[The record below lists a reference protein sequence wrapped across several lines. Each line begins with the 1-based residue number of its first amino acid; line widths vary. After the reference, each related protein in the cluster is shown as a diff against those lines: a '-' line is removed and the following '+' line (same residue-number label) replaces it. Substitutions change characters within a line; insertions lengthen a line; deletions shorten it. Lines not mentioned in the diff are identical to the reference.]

1 MAQAKISQE
10 SCNKDI
16 SNSPDD
22 DAGSNALFFRTFI
35 IITVLAITV
44 VGTTFRNFVLV
55 HLAVSTLTVFEN
67 RELSASI

>member
-10 SCNKDI
+10 RCNKDI
-16 SNSPDD
+16 STSPDD
-22 DAGSNALFFRTFI
+22 DAGSNALFFRTLI

-44 VGTTFRNFVLV
+44 AGIIIVNFVLAY
-55 HLAVSTLTVFEN
+55 LTVSTLTVLKD